1 MTVEHSKYSGDNPDT
16 PTTQDIDSSRL
27 QLLLALSPAVIY
39 TCRPDGDYGATFISE
54 NIRKQLGYE
63 PSDFIA
69 DSGFWASKIHPE
81 DRSRVFESL
90 PKLFRTGNSIH
101 EYRFLHKDGIY
112 RWMRD
117 ELILLKDQDGKPLEI
132 VGSWMDI
139 SERKVLEDNLRDSQ
153 AHLEEAQKIAHLG
166 SWHWDVLSGEIFW
179 SDEVFRIFGVD
190 SQTFSPTYKS
200 FLDCIHPEDRG
211 CVDEAVQR
219 AVKER
224 VPYGI
229 DHRIVQP
236 DGSIRYVYEQ
246 GRVTYSEDG
255 EPVHMVGTVLDI
267 TDRKRAEA
275 IIQGRLDSLT
285 RPEADTVG
293 LSFENLFDL
302 DEIQKVQDAFAKAT
316 GVASITTDTNGRPI
330 TKPSNFCRLCRD
342 IIRKTEKGLT
352 NCMYSN
358 AVLGRVNPNGPIMQ
372 PCSSCGLWNGGAS
385 IMVGDRHIANWLIG
399 QVRNEQ
405 QDDERMLAYARE
417 IGVNEER
424 FRAALA
430 EVNVMSNEQFSQIC
444 QALFLMAKQLSTL
457 AYQNVQQARAIHDRD
472 EIEEALR
479 ESEEKFKLLL
489 NSTAEAI
496 YGLDTEGKCTFC
508 NPACIEMLGYE
519 RMSDLLGKNMHDL
532 IHHHRLDGT
541 EYPEEECKIYKAFR
555 RDEGVHVDDEV
566 LRRAD
571 GSSFVA
577 EYWSYPMRK
586 KNEVIGSVVTFLDI
600 TERKWAEEALREND
614 RIKTEF
620 VKTVAHEFRT
630 PLTAIQ
636 GFSELLLM
644 NNQQISL
651 EEQEQSLRYIYER
664 SLLLSDMVDDML
676 DIARIESG
684 AALSIKMS
692 LCQVAEIFRQVEPF
706 FKAQP
711 SQHRLDVTLADEN
724 TLLNVDKGKMG
735 QVLENLL
742 SNAVK
747 FSPAGSLVQIR
758 GDLVEKSYQI
768 SVTDQGIGMTPEQVE
783 KIFDKFYRADA
794 SDTAVSGIGLG
805 MNIVKNIVEAHG
817 GRIWLES
824 ELNRGST
831 VSFTLPLAQE
841 IDN

>member
-1 MTVEHSKYSGDNPDT
+1 
-16 PTTQDIDSSRL
+16 
-27 QLLLALSPAVIY
+27 
-39 TCRPDGDYGATFISE
+39 
-54 NIRKQLGYE
+54 
-63 PSDFIA
+63 
-69 DSGFWASKIHPE
+69 
-81 DRSRVFESL
+81 
-90 PKLFRTGNSIH
+90 
-101 EYRFLHKDGIY
+101 
-112 RWMRD
+112 
-117 ELILLKDQDGKPLEI
+117 
-132 VGSWMDI
+132 
-139 SERKVLEDNLRDSQ
+139 
-153 AHLEEAQKIAHLG
+153 
-166 SWHWDVLSGEIFW
+166 
-179 SDEVFRIFGVD
+179 
-190 SQTFSPTYKS
+190 
-200 FLDCIHPEDRG
+200 
-211 CVDEAVQR
+211 
-219 AVKER
+219 
-224 VPYGI
+224 
-229 DHRIVQP
+229 
-236 DGSIRYVYEQ
+236 
-246 GRVTYSEDG
+246 
-255 EPVHMVGTVLDI
+255 MVGTVLDI